1 MAENKDRRE
10 ETGREVASFRAAQ
23 QEMAAISRQYSQERQ
38 AVWER
43 ELEAMTASWQGFH
56 QDWRGTL
63 EQMAGAAAANFDDM
77 GTRGEA
83 AANLVAQSWRQALVE
98 ITGKITNKGD
108 RRLDQVD
115 LNAVFY
121 DPYGQVVLRERVSIV
136 RPRTGGLAPEETKR
150 FRLAFD
156 NIPQSW
162 NQAMPQLVIAGIR
175 F

>member
-1 MAENKDRRE
+1 
-10 ETGREVASFRAAQ
+10 VFL
-23 QEMAAISRQYSQERQ
+23 
-38 AVWER
+38 V
-43 ELEAMTASWQGFH
+43 
-56 QDWRGTL
+56 
-63 EQMAGAAAANFDDM
+63 AAALVLLAGGLAWWWLGQPPPLPDVIAL
-77 GTRGEA
+77 TPEA
-83 AANLVAQSWRQALVE
+83 KAYVRNLALAEVEMKATESIATQALVE

-108 RRLDQVD
+108 RQVDQVD

-121 DPYGQVVLRERVSIV
+121 DPYGQLVLRERVSIV
-136 RPRTGGLAPEETKR
+136 RPKSGGLAPGETKR

>member
-1 MAENKDRRE
+1 MDVRTKTSQNPAVLIVVACFLAIGGVAWWWLHQPAPAPQAIELTPEAKAYVRHLALAE
-10 ETGREVASFRAAQ
+10 V
-23 QEMAAISRQYSQERQ
+23 EMKATESIA
-38 AVWER
+38 
-43 ELEAMTASWQGFH
+43 T
-56 QDWRGTL
+56 
-63 EQMAGAAAANFDDM
+63 
-77 GTRGEA
+77 
-83 AANLVAQSWRQALVE
+83 QALVE